1 MAKRQLTAWVSE
13 ATFTTLQSRAKTEGA
28 DLSPL
33 TADILDRAIAD
44 GVQGSVRYAPV
55 VKAFGATVTD
65 AMSEEVNFIA
75 DCASK
80 TALYALAARFELRR
94 LLAKRLGEE
103 AARAVAQEA
112 WRKAVEELRKPPEGE
127 M

>member
-13 ATFTTLQSRAKTEGA
+13 ATFTTLQSRAKTEGV

-65 AMSEEVNFIA
+65 AMS
-75 DCASK
+75 
-80 TALYALAARFELRR
+80 
-94 LLAKRLGEE
+94 
-103 AARAVAQEA
+103 
-112 WRKAVEELRKPPEGE
+112 
-127 M
+127 

>member
-1 MAKRQLTAWVSE
+1 MAKRQITAWVSE

-44 GVQGSVRYAPV
+44 GLPRSVRYASV
-55 VKAFGATVTD
+55 VKAFGGTVTD

-75 DCASK
+75 PMG
-80 TALYALAARFELRR
+80 T
-94 LLAKRLGEE
+94 
-103 AARAVAQEA
+103 
-112 WRKAVEELRKPPEGE
+112 
-127 M
+127 